1 MQDVFSRVLDAIDI
15 ETYLICESEDE
26 CKEIIYGILNKM
38 GLKDV
43 SIVFIE
49 HNGPGARVRAR
60 GYIHKPGDT
69 YGWLEINRRADG
81 Q

>member
-15 ETYLICESEDE
+15 ETYLICENEEE
-26 CKEIIYGILNKM
+26 CKEIMYGILNKI

-43 SIVFIE
+43 NIVFIE

-69 YGWLEINRRADG
+69 YGWLEINGRVDN
-81 Q
+81 